1 MSVYLLDPDA
11 SGVELYYDRPQER
24 WFAEQGRP
32 ILKAEPFDPRDL
44 LAEASPNS

>member
-11 SGVELYYDRPQER
+11 KGAKLYYDHPQER
-24 WFAEQGRP
+24 WFAEQSRP
-32 ILKAEPFDPRDL
+32 ILKAELFDPRDL